1 MPSPQRC
8 RSRAPLRRRGA
19 AKQQRHSLRGGRP
32 RSCRGWDDRRSR
44 EQPRERDLPW
54 RRTVAFCRR
63 CDPSAGLC
71 EVPPSSGRYGMKP
84 IPCASHSVSRSV
96 RLVSARLDGLCT
108 VAISTIERLLHRDV
122 ADPDVEHLAFLLQIS
137 HRPDR
142 LLQGDVAHVDKERA
156 RHPISTRPSSATPK
170 ELKHQ
175 AISPSRGRVP
185 RTRTSTAPSSH
196 APTPKRPNGGWV
208 GR

>member
-1 MPSPQRC
+1 
-8 RSRAPLRRRGA
+8 
-19 AKQQRHSLRGGRP
+19 
-32 RSCRGWDDRRSR
+32 
-44 EQPRERDLPW
+44 
-54 RRTVAFCRR
+54 VAFCRR
-63 CDPSAGLC
+63 CDRSAGLC
-71 EVPPSSGRYGMKP
+71 EGSAFQRAIWHEAHP
-84 IPCASHSVSRSV
+84 V
-96 RLVSARLDGLCT
+96 RLAFGEQVGPARVREVERALHGRDLDDRACDGQ
-108 VAISTIERLLHRDV
+108 LLHRDV

-156 RHPISTRPSSATPK
+156 RHPINTRPSSATPK
-170 ELKHQ
+170 ELEHQ